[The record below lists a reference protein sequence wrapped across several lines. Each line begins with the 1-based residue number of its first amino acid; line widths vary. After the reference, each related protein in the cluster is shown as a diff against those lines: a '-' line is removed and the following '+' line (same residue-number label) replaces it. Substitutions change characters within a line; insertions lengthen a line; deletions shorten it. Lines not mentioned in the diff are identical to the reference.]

1 MAKREYT
8 IGGLC
13 NAAGDGRL
21 SDVQQHLQNGVD
33 ANGKDFLVGY
43 TPLHLAAYY
52 NHYDVCLVLLQ
63 HGARVEEKNKDNKT
77 PLDFA
82 KTQGHRKVVQLLKS
96 YAQKKTSVQQQ
107 DQSLHQR
114 VQELERQL
122 QSLREEKNLIIVQK
136 QQLLEDNQNLQ
147 QRIHGQEAELQNLRQ
162 EKQENQRL
170 LQQQRQEIQHLQQQQ
185 FSNTLQQ
192 QQTWLVDRNE
202 ISLKEKE
209 LGRGAYGWVKEA
221 TFRGCKV
228 AVKCLHNE
236 LISDY
241 NLHVFDREMTM
252 AARCRHP
259 NLLQFIGATN
269 EGVPL
274 IVTEMMHTS
283 LRKVLERGQLSSD
296 QIIPIA
302 AGIAFGLNYLHKT
315 TPSPILHRDVSS
327 ANILLNPLPDNQ
339 WLPKLSDFGSFNF
352 MRESQTVNAGNP
364 VYAAPEALDPSKGPH
379 TPAMDTF
386 SLGVLLYEMCSRRL
400 PTGVFSV
407 SMLQRVTWRVPES
420 NMIPLITACADQM
433 IQRRPSMDGVIT
445 QLNSI
450 MGRDSYQKTEELE
463 EGLTVI
469 IIYFMMRWTAAD

>member
-1 MAKREYT
+1 M
-8 IGGLC
+8 
-13 NAAGDGRL
+13 
-21 SDVQQHLQNGVD
+21 
-33 ANGKDFLVGY
+33 
-43 TPLHLAAYY
+43 
-52 NHYDVCLVLLQ
+52 
-63 HGARVEEKNKDNKT
+63 
-77 PLDFA
+77 
-82 KTQGHRKVVQLLKS
+82 
-96 YAQKKTSVQQQ
+96 KTSVQQQ
-107 DQSLHQR
+107 DQR

-122 QSLREEKNLIIVQK
+122 QSLREEKNLIVTQK

-185 FSNTLQQ
+185 QLSNTLQQ
-192 QQTWLVDRNE
+192 QQTWLVNRNE
-202 ISLKEKE
+202 INLKEKE

-221 TFRGCKV
+221 TFHGCKV

-327 ANILLNPLPDNQ
+327 ANVLLNPLPDNQ

-400 PTGVFSV
+400 PSGVFSV
-407 SMLQRVTWRVPES
+407 SMLQRVNWRVPES
-420 NMIPLITACADQM
+420 NMIPLIAACVDQM
-433 IQRRPSMDGVIT
+433 IQRRPNMDRVIA
-445 QLNSI
+445 QLNSN
-450 MGRDSYQKTEELE
+450 M
-463 EGLTVI
+463 
-469 IIYFMMRWTAAD
+469 

>member
-1 MAKREYT
+1 MR
-8 IGGLC
+8 
-13 NAAGDGRL
+13 
-21 SDVQQHLQNGVD
+21 
-33 ANGKDFLVGY
+33 
-43 TPLHLAAYY
+43 
-52 NHYDVCLVLLQ
+52 
-63 HGARVEEKNKDNKT
+63 NKYNKT
-77 PLDFA
+77 PLDDA
-82 KTQGHRKVVQLLKS
+82 RTNGHHKVVQLLES
-96 YAQKKTSVQQQ
+96 YSEKKTSVQQQ
-107 DQSLHQR
+107 DQR

-122 QSLREEKNLIIVQK
+122 QSLREEKNLIVTQK

-185 FSNTLQQ
+185 QLSNTLQQ
-192 QQTWLVDRNE
+192 QQTWLVNRNE
-202 ISLKEKE
+202 INLKEKE

-252 AARCRHP
+252 AAQCRHP

-327 ANILLNPLPDNQ
+327 ANVLLNPLPDNQ

-400 PTGVFSV
+400 PSGVFSV
-407 SMLQRVTWRVPES
+407 SMLQRVNWRVPES
-420 NMIPLITACADQM
+420 NMIPLITACVDQM
-433 IQRRPSMDGVIT
+433 IQRRPNMDRVIA
-445 QLNSI
+445 QLNSN
-450 MGRDSYQKTEELE
+450 M
-463 EGLTVI
+463 
-469 IIYFMMRWTAAD
+469 